1 MLFSRIFILL
11 LFFHF
16 SCDFTDFFLLIV
28 VSERDGLKSKIDALE
43 AMELELTD
51 QNSELQVQISGK

>member
-1 MLFSRIFILL
+1 MFVYIFW
-11 LFFHF
+11 HN
-16 SCDFTDFFLLIV
+16 FFLLVV